1 MRNSILYMLGTICY
15 AILQWIILVYISNIY
30 GASYA
35 GHYTLYLSFLT
46 PVVILLNGGLRV
58 YLSSDVLKENSDE
71 SYLILRYCFL
81 VLYFVLL
88 LPFLYFSENPS
99 AFAFCYFLKGF
110 DSLSDLE
117 YGAWNRSKLIKNYF
131 SSQLLRM
138 VSFVS
143 FLYFLIYF
151 DLNDFYYFSPLSL
164 LVVYFF
170 YDRRNSSLTFLIRNV
185 DIIKIRLLLSK
196 SYKIG
201 VSALLAALSVTVTRT
216 LINYYIGA
224 EGVAEFVYI
233 TYFYNVASIAVLAIS
248 QISIPIFSESIN
260 IFKTKH
266 FKGGLF
272 FISVFSI
279 FYLLFVL
286 IMSNIFIST
295 FYDVSFYYEL
305 NVRCYVGFSGMFLF
319 LGVFIN
325 VILIARKK
333 VKELFRINLIL
344 FVFNLFASWTLISI
358 NGILG
363 AYESF
368 LINAFTLLM
377 LNAFFVIKSERQ
389 HIFS

>member
-15 AILQWIILVYISNIY
+15 AILQWIVLVYISNIY

-35 GHYTLYLSFLT
+35 GNYTLYLSFLT
-46 PVVILLNGGLRV
+46 PIVILLNGGLRV
-58 YLSSDVLKENSDE
+58 YLSSDVLKENLDE
-71 SYLILRYCFL
+71 SYLVLRYCFL
-81 VLYFVLL
+81 ILYFVFLF
-88 LPFLYFSENPS
+88 PFLLFSENPS
-99 AFAFCYFLKGF
+99 TFAFCFFLKGF

-117 YGAWNRSKLIKNYF
+117 YGAWNRSKLINNYF
-131 SSQLLRM
+131 LSQLLRM
-138 VSFVS
+138 IAFVS

-151 DLNDFYYFSPLSL
+151 DLNDFYYLAPFSL

-170 YDRRNSSLTFLIRNV
+170 YDRRKSSLTFLSCNV
-185 DIIKIRLLLSK
+185 DITKVRLLLSK
-196 SYKIG
+196 SYKVG

-248 QISIPIFSESIN
+248 QISIPIFSESKN
-260 IFKTKH
+260 IFNTKH

-272 FISVFSI
+272 FISVFSLLY
-279 FYLLFVL
+279 FLFVL
-286 IMSNIFIST
+286 LISNAFIST
-295 FYDVSFYYEL
+295 FYDVSLYYDL
-305 NVRCYVGFSGMFLF
+305 NVRCYIGFSGVFLF
-319 LGVFIN
+319 FGVFIN

-344 FVFNLFASWTLISI
+344 FVFNFVVSWFLISV
-358 NGILG
+358 NGVPG

-368 LINAFTLLM
+368 LINAFTLLI
-377 LNAFFVIKSERQ
+377 LNVFFVIKSERQ
-389 HIFS
+389 HIFY